1 MSKFLDDARAL
12 LENIANGNADDAAVK
27 ADIETLKAAVASNES
42 SDAEVKVIV
51 TELLQKLAVSTPPV
65 PADTVPVE

>member
-1 MSKFLDDARAL
+1 MSQFLDDARAI
-12 LENIANGNADDAAVK
+12 LERVAAGNASDPAIK

-51 TELLQKLAVSTPPV
+51 TELLNKLAVSTPPV
-65 PADTVPVE
+65 A